1 MPLLAVLLYNVT
13 SIEQWCYLVLASA
26 QNPSMGPKQRYHH
39 LVLHTFQVKTTSPAR
54 LLLCSV
60 ILVVQ
65 LKLSSYTS
73 NHANHSNHTIHTT
86 NQSLVEDVVLLT
98 TIPVTGQVSRLFQP
112 SEHLASTGAQNNSRA
127 GTGVCSVHLLQST
140 NHSQW

>member
-1 MPLLAVLLYNVT
+1 
-13 SIEQWCYLVLASA
+13 
-26 QNPSMGPKQRYHH
+26 MGPKQRYHH

-127 GTGVCSVHLLQST
+127 GTGVCAVCTCSSQPTTHNGETRQGDFYLKVESLHHLCKIDELQI
-140 NHSQW
+140 